1 VTHADRAPGTSPRDG
16 RERPPA
22 NRVRLIRHAQASFGS
37 ADYDQLSARGEH
49 QAQHLARWLVA
60 ESRRPYCLV
69 VRGSMLRHAQTLA
82 PIEQAFAD
90 GGRPLPPARV
100 DPAWNEFD
108 HEAILRAYAAVHQDH
123 GELARARGGDW
134 NAIRSLLL
142 GALQAWRTGTLDTAV
157 PESWS
162 EFAARVACARTA
174 LAGVDGDVLVVSSG
188 GAISRC
194 AQAALDLDDTRMI
207 ELNMSLRNTGLSDF
221 HSGTERWRMLSW
233 NELPHLAAPGD
244 QQLAS
249 HY

>member
-1 VTHADRAPGTSPRDG
+1 VTGEPGRL
-16 RERPPA
+16 PA
-22 NRVRLIRHAQASFGS
+22 ARVRLIRHAQASFGS
-37 ADYDQLSARGEH
+37 ADYDRLSARGEH

-60 ESRRPYCLV
+60 ESRRPFGHV

-90 GGRPLPPARV
+90 AGRPLPAARI

-108 HEAILRAYAAVHQDH
+108 HEAILRAYAAIHPDH
-123 GELARARGGDW
+123 DELARARGGEW

-142 GALQAWRTGTLDTAV
+142 GALQAWRSGALDTSV

-162 EFAARVACARTA
+162 TFSARVAEARA
-174 LAGVDGDVLVVSSG
+174 GLAGVDGDVLIVSSG

-194 AQAALDLDDTRMI
+194 AQAALDLDDARMI
-207 ELNMSLRNTGLSDF
+207 ELNMALRNTGLSDF
-221 HSGTERWRMLSW
+221 HRGAERWRMLSW
-233 NELPHLAAPGD
+233 NELPHLAAPD
-244 QQLAS
+244 NQALAS

>member
-1 VTHADRAPGTSPRDG
+1 MTGADRR
-16 RERPPA
+16 PA
-22 NRVRLIRHAQASFGS
+22 NRVRLVRHAQASFGS
-37 ADYDQLSARGEH
+37 ADYDRLSARGEV

-221 HSGTERWRMLSW
+221 HGGTERWRMLSW

-244 QQLAS
+244 QHLAS